1 MPLCTGARSPESVA
15 ESRAKKPWYIN
26 PQELLLSMGLDGY
39 FSPWLSSQDYFLE
52 PEVHLS

>member
-1 MPLCTGARSPESVA
+1 MPLCTGAWSPESVA

-52 PEVHLS
+52 PQVHLS